1 MDLRTLRYFVT
12 AAEELNITRAAERL
26 NMSQPPLSNQ
36 IKALETEL
44 GTTLFIR
51 GKRHLKLTEAG
62 SLLYRR
68 AVQLLELAEQ
78 TQQEIRSLDGLSGT
92 IHVSVVDGRAPFLL
106 ARWIAGFRAEFP
118 EVKFRLWNG
127 SGDEVFERLD
137 RGLADVAVVAAPY
150 DRESFEGFPVSREPW
165 VAMIPAQHPL
175 ARTEGAFL
183 PLRSLV
189 GEPLITPSRS
199 SRVSAI
205 RKWFEEIGAE
215 PNIVCEMSNYLD
227 AVALAEQA
235 VGICIFP
242 QTTYTPNRMLVKKV
256 IVDSERQVEYL
267 LVWARKQRRSELVE
281 EFINFVRDSLQEEKE
296 HRQPYH
302 MPDYEYFPPVDT
314 KYLE

>member
-137 RGLADVAVVAAPY
+137 RGLANVAVVAAPY

>member
-36 IKALETEL
+36 IKALENEL
-44 GTTLFIR
+44 GAQLFIR

-78 TQQEIRSLDGLSGT
+78 TSQEIQSLNGLNGT
-92 IHVSVVDGRAPFLL
+92 VNVSVVDGRAPFLL
-106 ARWIAGFRAEFP
+106 SRWIAGFRAEFP
-118 EVKFRLWNG
+118 EVTFRLWNG
-127 SGDEVFERLD
+127 GGDEVLERLN
-137 RGLADVAVVAAPY
+137 RGLADLAVVAAPY
-150 DRESFEGFPVSREPW
+150 DTENLEGFPVSREPW
-165 VAMIPAQHPL
+165 VAMIPAGHPL
-175 ARTEGAFL
+175 AREEGETI
-183 PLRSLV
+183 PLRALV
-189 GEPLITPSRS
+189 GEPLIVPSRS
-199 SRVSAI
+199 SRVSAL
-205 RKWFEEIGAE
+205 RKWFAEIDAE
-215 PNIVCEMSNYLD
+215 PNIVCELSNYLD
-227 AVALAEQA
+227 AEALTEQA

-256 IVDSERQVEYL
+256 IVDSARQVEYM
-267 LVWARKQRRSELVE
+267 LVWAKRQRRSELVE
-281 EFINFVRDSLQEEKE
+281 EFINFVRDSLEEEKE

-302 MPDYEYFPPVDT
+302 MPEHEYLPPAGT

>member
-127 SGDEVFERLD
+127 GGDEVFERLD
-137 RGLADVAVVAAPY
+137 RGLANVAVVAAPY

-165 VAMIPAQHPL
+165 VAMIP
-175 ARTEGAFL
+175 AFL

>member
-36 IKALETEL
+36 IKALEAEL
-44 GTTLFIR
+44 GTTLFVR

-78 TQQEIRSLDGLSGT
+78 TQQEIQSLNGLSGT
-92 IHVSVVDGRAPFLL
+92 VNVSVVDGRAPFLL
-106 ARWIAGFRAEFP
+106 ARWISGFRGEFP
-118 EVKFRLWNG
+118 DVKFRLWNG
-127 SGDEVFERLD
+127 SGDEVLERLN

-150 DRESFEGFPVSREPW
+150 DSENLAGFPVSREPW
-165 VAMIPAQHPL
+165 VAMIPKDHPL
-175 ARTEGAFL
+175 ARTKGESI
-183 PLRSLV
+183 PLSSLAN
-189 GEPLITPSRS
+189 EPIIAPSRS
-199 SRVSAI
+199 SRVEALRS
-205 RKWFEEIGAE
+205 WFAEIGAE
-215 PNIVCEMSNYLD
+215 PNIICELANYLD
-227 AVALAEQA
+227 AVALAEQS

-256 IVDSERQVEYL
+256 IVDSARQVEYA
-267 LVWARKQRRSELVE
+267 LVWAKKQRHSELVE
-281 EFINFVRDSLQEEKE
+281 EFINFVRDSLEEEKE
-296 HRQPYH
+296 HKQPYH
-302 MPDYEYFPPVDT
+302 MPEHEYLPPADT

>member
-127 SGDEVFERLD
+127 SGDEVLERLN
-137 RGLADVAVVAAPY
+137 RGLADLAVVAAPY
-150 DRESFEGFPVSREPW
+150 DTENLEGFPVSREPW
-165 VAMIPAQHPL
+165 VAMIPAGHPL
-175 ARTEGAFL
+175 ARTEGETI
-183 PLRSLV
+183 PLRALV
-189 GEPLITPSRS
+189 GEPLIVPSRS
-199 SRVSAI
+199 SRVSAL
-205 RKWFEEIGAE
+205 RKWFAEIDAE
-215 PNIVCEMSNYLD
+215 
-227 AVALAEQA
+227 ALTEQA

-256 IVDSERQVEYL
+256 IVESARQVEYM
-267 LVWARKQRRSELVE
+267 LVWAKRQRRSELVE
-281 EFINFVRDSLQEEKE
+281 EFINFVRDSLEEEKE

-302 MPDYEYFPPVDT
+302 MPEHEYLPPAGT

>member
-44 GTTLFIR
+44 GTPLFIR

-92 IHVSVVDGRAPFLL
+92 IQVSVVDGRAPFLL
-106 ARWIAGFRAEFP
+106 ARWIAGFRAEYP
-118 EVKFRLWNG
+118 DVKFRLWNG
-127 SGDEVFERLD
+127 GGDEVFERLD
-137 RGLADVAVVAAPY
+137 RGLAEIAVVAAPY

-175 ARTEGAFL
+175 ARAEGECI
-183 PLRSLV
+183 PLSSLV
-189 GEPLITPSRS
+189 GEPLIVPSRS
-199 SRVSAI
+199 SRISAI
-205 RKWFEEIGAE
+205 RTWFEEIGAE
-215 PNIVCEMSNYLD
+215 PNIVCELSNYLD

-256 IVDSERQVEYL
+256 IVDSARQVEYL

-281 EFINFVRDSLQEEKE
+281 EFINFVRDSLEEEKE

-302 MPDYEYFPPVDT
+302 MPEHEYFPPADT
-314 KYLE
+314 RYLE

>member
-36 IKALETEL
+36 IKALENEL
-44 GTTLFIR
+44 GAQLFIR

-78 TQQEIRSLDGLSGT
+78 TSQEIQSLNGLNGT
-92 IHVSVVDGRAPFLL
+92 VNVSVVDGRAPFLL
-106 ARWIAGFRAEFP
+106 SRWIAGFRAEFP
-118 EVKFRLWNG
+118 EVTFRLWNG
-127 SGDEVFERLD
+127 GGDEVLERLN
-137 RGLADVAVVAAPY
+137 RGLADLAVVAAPY
-150 DRESFEGFPVSREPW
+150 DTENLEGFPVSREPW
-165 VAMIPAQHPL
+165 VAMIPAGHPL
-175 ARTEGAFL
+175 ARTEGETI
-183 PLRSLV
+183 PLRALV
-189 GEPLITPSRS
+189 GEPLIVPSRS
-199 SRVSAI
+199 SRVSAL
-205 RKWFEEIGAE
+205 RKWFAEIGAE
-215 PNIVCEMSNYLD
+215 PNIVCELSNYLD
-227 AVALAEQA
+227 AEALTEQA

-256 IVDSERQVEYL
+256 IVDSARQVEYM
-267 LVWARKQRRSELVE
+267 LVWAKRQRRSELVE
-281 EFINFVRDSLQEEKE
+281 EFINFVRDSLEEEKE

-302 MPDYEYFPPVDT
+302 MPEHEYLPPAGT

>member
-36 IKALETEL
+36 IKALENEL

-78 TQQEIRSLDGLSGT
+78 TSQEIQSLNGLSGT
-92 IHVSVVDGRAPFLL
+92 IHVSVVEGRAPFLL

-127 SGDEVFERLD
+127 GGDEVLERLN

-150 DRESFEGFPVSREPW
+150 DTETLEGFPVSREPW
-165 VAMIPAQHPL
+165 VAMIPLSHPL
-175 ARTEGAFL
+175 AQTEGDFL

-189 GEPLITPSRS
+189 GEPLIVPSRS
-199 SRVSAI
+199 SRVQALRS
-205 RKWFEEIGAE
+205 WFAEIGAE
-215 PNIVCEMSNYLD
+215 PTIVCELSNYLD
-227 AVALAEQA
+227 AEALTEQS

-256 IVDSERQVEYL
+256 IVESARQVEYIL
-267 LVWARKQRRSELVE
+267 AWPRRQRRSELVE
-281 EFINFVRDSLQEEKE
+281 EFINFVRDSLEEEKE

-302 MPDYEYFPPVDT
+302 MPEHEYIPPSDT

>member
-44 GTTLFIR
+44 GTPLFIR

-92 IHVSVVDGRAPFLL
+92 IQVSVVDGRAPYLL
-106 ARWIAGFRAEFP
+106 ARWIAGFRAEYP
-118 EVKFRLWNG
+118 DVRFRLWNG
-127 SGDEVFERLD
+127 GGDEVFERLD
-137 RGLADVAVVAAPY
+137 RGLAEIAVVAAPY

-165 VAMIPAQHPL
+165 VAMIPTHHPL
-175 ARTEGAFL
+175 AQVEGECI
-183 PLRSLV
+183 PLSSLV
-189 GEPLITPSRS
+189 GEPLIVPSRS
-199 SRVSAI
+199 SRITAI
-205 RKWFEEIGAE
+205 RTWFEEIGAE
-215 PNIVCEMSNYLD
+215 PNIVCELSNYLD

-256 IVDSERQVEYL
+256 IVDSARQVEYL
-267 LVWARKQRRSELVE
+267 LVWARKQRHSELVE
-281 EFINFVRDSLQEEKE
+281 EFINFVRDSLEEEKE

-302 MPDYEYFPPVDT
+302 MPEHEYFPPADT
-314 KYLE
+314 RYLE

>member
-12 AAEELNITRAAERL
+12 VAEELNITRAAERL

-36 IKALETEL
+36 IKALESEL

-92 IHVSVVDGRAPFLL
+92 IQVSVVEGRAPFLL

-118 EVKFRLWNG
+118 EVRFRLWNG
-127 SGDEVFERLD
+127 GGDEVFERLD
-137 RGLADVAVVAAPY
+137 RGLAELAVVAAPY

-165 VAMIPAQHPL
+165 VAMIPASHPL
-175 ARTEGAFL
+175 AQTEGECI

-189 GEPLITPSRS
+189 DEPLITPSRS

-205 RKWFEEIGAE
+205 RKWFEEIDAE
-215 PNIVCEMSNYLD
+215 PNIVCELSNYLD

-256 IVDSERQVEYL
+256 IVDSARQVEYL

-302 MPDYEYFPPVDT
+302 MPEHEYFPPVDT
-314 KYLE
+314 LYLE

>member
-92 IHVSVVDGRAPFLL
+92 IQVSVVDSRAPFLL

-137 RGLADVAVVAAPY
+137 RGLANVAVVAAPY

-183 PLRSLV
+183 PLQSLV

>member
-12 AAEELNITRAAERL
+12 VAEELNITRAAERL

-36 IKALETEL
+36 IKALESEL

-92 IHVSVVDGRAPFLL
+92 IQVSVVEGRAPFLL

-118 EVKFRLWNG
+118 EVRFRLWNG
-127 SGDEVFERLD
+127 GGDEVFERLD
-137 RGLADVAVVAAPY
+137 RGLAELAVVAAPY
-150 DRESFEGFPVSREPW
+150 DRENFEGFPVSREPW
-165 VAMIPAQHPL
+165 VAMIPASHPL
-175 ARTEGAFL
+175 AQTEDECI
-183 PLRSLV
+183 PLQSLV
-189 GEPLITPSRS
+189 GEPLIVPSRS
-199 SRVSAI
+199 SRISAI
-205 RKWFEEIGAE
+205 QKWFEEIGAE
-215 PNIVCEMSNYLD
+215 PNVVCELSNYLD
-227 AVALAEQA
+227 AVALAEQG

-256 IVDSERQVEYL
+256 IVESARQVEYV

-302 MPDYEYFPPVDT
+302 MPEHEYFPPVDT
-314 KYLE
+314 LYLE

>member
-36 IKALETEL
+36 IKALENEL
-44 GTTLFIR
+44 GAQLFIR

-78 TQQEIRSLDGLSGT
+78 TSQEIQSLNGLNGT
-92 IHVSVVDGRAPFLL
+92 VNVSVVDGRAPFLL
-106 ARWIAGFRAEFP
+106 SRWIAGFRAEFP

-127 SGDEVFERLD
+127 GGDEVLERLN
-137 RGLADVAVVAAPY
+137 RGLADLAVVAAPY
-150 DRESFEGFPVSREPW
+150 DTENLEGFPVSREPW
-165 VAMIPAQHPL
+165 VAMIPAGHPL
-175 ARTEGAFL
+175 ARTEGETI
-183 PLRSLV
+183 PLRALV
-189 GEPLITPSRS
+189 GEPLIVPSRS
-199 SRVSAI
+199 SRVSAL
-205 RKWFEEIGAE
+205 RKWFDEIDAE
-215 PNIVCEMSNYLD
+215 PNIVCELSNYLD
-227 AVALAEQA
+227 AEALTEQA

-256 IVDSERQVEYL
+256 IVDSARQVEYM
-267 LVWARKQRRSELVE
+267 LVWAKRQRRSELVE
-281 EFINFVRDSLQEEKE
+281 EFINFVRDSLEEEKE

-302 MPDYEYFPPVDT
+302 MPEHEYLPPAGT

>member
-36 IKALETEL
+36 IKALENEL
-44 GTTLFIR
+44 GAQLFIR

-78 TQQEIRSLDGLSGT
+78 TSQEIQSLNGLNGT
-92 IHVSVVDGRAPFLL
+92 VNVSVVDGRAPFLL
-106 ARWIAGFRAEFP
+106 SRWIAGFRAEFP
-118 EVKFRLWNG
+118 EVTFRLWNG
-127 SGDEVFERLD
+127 GGDEVLERLN
-137 RGLADVAVVAAPY
+137 RGLADLAVVAAPY
-150 DRESFEGFPVSREPW
+150 DTENLEGFPVSREPW
-165 VAMIPAQHPL
+165 VAMIPAGHPL
-175 ARTEGAFL
+175 ARTEGETI
-183 PLRSLV
+183 PLRALV
-189 GEPLITPSRS
+189 GEPLIVPSRS
-199 SRVSAI
+199 SRVSAL
-205 RKWFEEIGAE
+205 RKWFAEIDAE
-215 PNIVCEMSNYLD
+215 PNIVCELSNYLD
-227 AVALAEQA
+227 AEALTEQA

-256 IVDSERQVEYL
+256 IVDSARQVEYM
-267 LVWARKQRRSELVE
+267 LVWAKRQRRSELVE
-281 EFINFVRDSLQEEKE
+281 EFINFVRDSLEEEKE

-302 MPDYEYFPPVDT
+302 MPEHEYLPPAGT

>member
-26 NMSQPPLSNQ
+26 IMSQPPLSNQ

-92 IHVSVVDGRAPFLL
+92 IQVSVVDGRAPFLL

-118 EVKFRLWNG
+118 EVRFRLWNG

-137 RGLADVAVVAAPY
+137 RGLAEIAVVAAPY

-165 VAMIPAQHPL
+165 VAMIPAHHPL
-175 ARTEGAFL
+175 AQTEGECI

-189 GEPLITPSRS
+189 AEPLITPSRS
-199 SRVSAI
+199 SRISAI
-205 RKWFEEIGAE
+205 HKWFEEIGAE
-215 PNIVCEMSNYLD
+215 PNIVCDLSNYLD
-227 AVALAEQA
+227 TVALAEQA
-235 VGICIFP
+235 VGICIVP

-256 IVDSERQVEYL
+256 IVDTERQVEYL
-267 LVWARKQRRSELVE
+267 LVWARKQRHSELVE

-302 MPDYEYFPPVDT
+302 MPEHEYFPPVDT